1 MSVIGESLPRPLAAA
16 TPTAPVPAASH
27 VSGSGGGSTAT
38 PPRPTVSPT
47 DRAFGPS
54 LARDAAAAAAAAA
67 QTPAKKKACCVCLDT
82 KRIRDECV
90 VMNGEEACATAIAVH
105 KACMRAEGF

>member
-1 MSVIGESLPRPLAAA
+1 MSVIGESLPRPLAPTPTASAATLSVGRGGSGGSAA
-16 TPTAPVPAASH
+16 TPPSQPTTVAAD
-27 VSGSGGGSTAT
+27 GAL
-38 PPRPTVSPT
+38 
-47 DRAFGPS
+47 APS
-54 LARDAAAAAAAAA
+54 LARAATATAAAAA
-67 QTPAKKKACCVCLDT
+67 PAKKKACCVCPDT